1 MRNYLVVGGFAVLAA
16 CGVPPSEDISSK
28 SDFRP
33 LGTSYFVPVVRSEL
47 EQSQAWRDLV
57 DSYN

>member
-16 CGVPPSEDISSK
+16 CGVPPSEEISSK
-28 SDFRP
+28 SDFQP
-33 LGTSYFVPVVRSEL
+33 LGASYFVPVDRSEL
-47 EQSQAWRDLV
+47 EQSQAWGDLV